1 MGFRLGL
8 AQWGYPA
15 DGDVCS
21 QVEAFAAAAA
31 NAGVQLLVFPEN
43 LMSPKP
49 LSAREL
55 RDISQPL
62 DGSFAAAML
71 ASARRHGLWI
81 VFTMS
86 ELKAAGGP
94 PFNTA
99 VVADS
104 TGAVRGT
111 YRKCHLYDAHKVRES
126 DRMSAG
132 DALCSP
138 IATPFCT
145 LGVGICYDLRFPE
158 VARALALEGC
168 NLIVFPAAWHDGPH
182 KQSHWETLLKARAI
196 ENECYVA
203 GICHAADNLVHD
215 SMVVDPL
222 GQAVQDECQYVGEA
236 PASMLVTARIDLSEV
251 NDARSAMP
259 ILEHRRPQLYQQLVE
274 Q

>member
-8 AQWGYPA
+8 AQCGYPA

-21 QVEAFAAAAA
+21 QAETFAATAA

-62 DGSFAAAML
+62 DGPFVAAML
-71 ASARRHGLWI
+71 ASARRHGLWV

-86 ELKAAGGP
+86 ELNPAGGP

-104 TGAVRGT
+104 AGTVRGA

-138 IATPFCT
+138 VTTPFCT

-158 VARALALEGC
+158 VARVLALGGC
-168 NLIVFPAAWHDGPH
+168 DLIVFPAAWHDGPH
-182 KQSHWETLLKARAI
+182 KQSHWQTLLRARAI

-203 GICHAADNLVHD
+203 GTCHAADNLVHA

-222 GQAVQDECQYVGEA
+222 GQSVRSECHSAGEA
-236 PASMLVTARIDLSEV
+236 LDSMLITAHIDLSEV
-251 NDARSAMP
+251 NNARSAMP
-259 ILEHRRPQLYQQLVE
+259 ILEHRRPQLYQQLV
-274 Q
+274 